1 MPRHATG
8 ALVALALALTL
19 GTAGCGSD
27 KVATSSTG
35 TSVAECRAQWHD
47 VAESIVGLDGDTN
60 PSALAT
66 RWTNI
71 AATVSLYETTDD
83 ATSCQSN
90 IEKQV
95 KAIALL
101 RDFMP
106 RLQPYDMAFQLS
118 RLAAP
123 VDLYL
128 HDPLPKPTRNAKG
141 TLVRA
146 PSKAAVS
153 RAIKDLRDFGP
164 GANAELEPGWGQ
176 LATVELTDAAAV
188 DSALRDL
195 DYLAQD
201 SPNWRT
207 CNHALQVLVRAT
219 QDPAI
224 DH

>member
-1 MPRHATG
+1 MPRHAAG
-8 ALVALALALTL
+8 ALVALALALGL
-19 GTAGCGSD
+19 GTTGCGAD
-27 KVATSSTG
+27 KAAPADTG
-35 TSVAECRAQWHD
+35 TSVAECRQQWHD
-47 VAESIVGLDGDTN
+47 VAETIVGLEDDTN

-83 ATSCQSN
+83 ATGCQAN

-95 KAIALL
+95 QAIAQL
-101 RDFMP
+101 RDFVP

-118 RLAAP
+118 RLSAP

-141 TLVRA
+141 KLVRP

-153 RAIKDLRDFGP
+153 RAIEDLRSYGVS
-164 GANAELEPGWGQ
+164 ANAELEPGWGQ
-176 LATVELTDAAAV
+176 LATVELSDTAAV

-219 QDPAI
+219 QGPGTD
-224 DH
+224 